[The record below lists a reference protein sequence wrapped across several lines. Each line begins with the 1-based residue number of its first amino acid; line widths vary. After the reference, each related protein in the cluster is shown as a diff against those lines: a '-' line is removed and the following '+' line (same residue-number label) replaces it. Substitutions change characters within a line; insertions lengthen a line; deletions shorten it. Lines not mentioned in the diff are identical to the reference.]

1 MVINENNLQ
10 KILVK
15 IDCLQMIDIN
25 QFSCE
30 ILLCV

>member
-10 KILVK
+10 KILK